1 VRFHTAPRR
10 ADCASAAPL
19 NPSRAKAESGGSA
32 LRTAARLDPPLLPRP
47 PRRHALHPSSRL
59 LSTARAAL
67 PLLLRVVVFAL
78 LWAGGPALQAWD
90 ADRMLRAADRLGPR
104 ALASVRLLQPL
115 MRDLTALD
123 EATRLAR
130 VNEFF
135 NRRIVA
141 REDHEVWG
149 LVDHWASPL
158 ETLDKGEG
166 DCEDYAVAKYF
177 TLLATGMPVQR
188 LRLVYVQAQQGGPG
202 GPSIA
207 HMVLAY
213 YASPAAEPL
222 ILDSLITELRPAG
235 RRPDLRPVFSF
246 NGEGLWQGAGPQPVA
261 DALSGLSRWREVQAK
276 ARAEGFL

>member
-1 VRFHTAPRR
+1 M
-10 ADCASAAPL
+10 
-19 NPSRAKAESGGSA
+19 AESGGSV
-32 LRTAARLDPPLLPRP
+32 LRIATRPDPVSAP
-47 PRRHALHPSSRL
+47 PRRHALHPSPRL
-59 LSTARAAL
+59 LPTARA
-67 PLLLRVVVFAL
+67 PLRSLLRVVVVAL
-78 LWAGGPALQAWD
+78 LWAAGPALQAWD

-115 MRDLTALD
+115 LRDLPALD
-123 EATRLAR
+123 EAARLLR
-130 VNEFF
+130 VNEFY
-135 NRRIVA
+135 NRRVVA
-141 REDHEVWG
+141 RDDREVWG

-177 TLLATGMPVQR
+177 TLVASGIPVQR
-188 LRLVYVQAQQGGPG
+188 LRLVYVQAQQGGPQ
-202 GPSIA
+202 GPTIA

-213 YASPAAEPL
+213 YATPGAEPL
-222 ILDSLITELRPAG
+222 ILDSLITELRPAS

-261 DALSGLSRWREVQAK
+261 DALSGLSRWRDVQAK